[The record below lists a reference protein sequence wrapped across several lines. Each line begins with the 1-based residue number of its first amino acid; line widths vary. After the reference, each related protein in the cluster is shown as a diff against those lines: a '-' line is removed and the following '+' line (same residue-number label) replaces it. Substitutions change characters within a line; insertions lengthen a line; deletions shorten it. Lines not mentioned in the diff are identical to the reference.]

1 MTRDM
6 TLARE
11 RIFGSV
17 RVVMPHQVEGEALD
31 IDQGAICGLCG
42 YVFTE
47 DRKKGHE
54 VS

>member
-17 RVVMPHQVEGEALD
+17 RVVMPHQVVGEALG
-31 IDQGAICGLCG
+31 IAQGSICGLSG